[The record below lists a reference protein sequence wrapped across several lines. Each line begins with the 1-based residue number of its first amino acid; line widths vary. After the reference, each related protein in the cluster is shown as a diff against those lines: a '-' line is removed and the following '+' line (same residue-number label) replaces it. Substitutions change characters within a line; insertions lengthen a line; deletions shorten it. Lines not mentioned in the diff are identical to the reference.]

1 MPAVAITSDWTPPV
15 DGTRCFSPSRA
26 PSRSPQLR
34 ELAFGPF
41 LGTEDL
47 TRIHF
52 ETRDSMERG
61 MPTAPTGSVLHR
73 YESGLLNRLAA
84 SLD

>member
-1 MPAVAITSDWTPPV
+1 MPAVDITSDWTPPV
-15 DGTRCFSPSRA
+15 DGTRGFSPSRA
-26 PSRSPQLR
+26 PRDLPNFASSPR
-34 ELAFGPF
+34 PVP
-41 LGTEDL
+41 GTEDL

-61 MPTAPTGSVLHR
+61 MPTAAPNSVLHR

-84 SLD
+84 SVD